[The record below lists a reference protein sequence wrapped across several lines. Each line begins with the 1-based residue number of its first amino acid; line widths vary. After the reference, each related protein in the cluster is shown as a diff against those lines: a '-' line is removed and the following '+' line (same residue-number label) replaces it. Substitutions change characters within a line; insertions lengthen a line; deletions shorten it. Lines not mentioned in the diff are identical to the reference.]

1 MKNTDPADI
10 VKKISDSISTGK
22 AAFDAA
28 EKWLDVLAQHHD
40 VELNPLKSRIQDMEI
55 GAEDLGEEQVLE
67 GLFDGKNMVTADNQT
82 YPVPANYASKSKL
95 VEGDT
100 LKLTIKPNGAFVYKQ
115 IELIPRKLATG
126 KLILDGTQYKVLGD
140 IRSYN
145 VLYASVTFFRANIGD
160 TVTVTIPED
169 GIATW
174 GAIENVIPE
183 KVEVEA

>member
-10 VKKISDSISTGK
+10 VKKLHESIATGK

-28 EKWLDVLAQHHD
+28 EKWIDVLAQYHD
-40 VELNPLKSRIQDMEI
+40 VEINPLRARAQDMELST
-55 GAEDLGEEQVLE
+55 EDLGEEKIME

-115 IELIPRKLATG
+115 IELVPRKLATG
-126 KLILDGTQYKVLGD
+126 KLILDGNQYKVLTD
-140 IRSYN
+140 VRSYN
-145 VLYASVTFFRANIGD
+145 VLYASVTFFRASVGD
-160 TVTVTIPED
+160 TVTVTIPAD

-183 KVEVEA
+183 KVEA